1 MQLLPSVTK
10 PLRNGPQGPEE
21 EEEADGV
28 EVGVEV
34 LSPD

>member
-1 MQLLPSVTK
+1 MRLLPSVTK
-10 PLRNGPQGPEE
+10 PLRNGQPGPEE
-21 EEEADGV
+21 EEEVDGV